1 MYNKK
6 EITRLFEKYVETGDN
21 KVFERLLE
29 ACDPMI
35 DIVLMKY
42 KKYSRHFDDVKQKV
56 RLNIWKNKRSPE
68 NLSKYLTSPT
78 TYLFFV
84 VRRYV
89 MVAFEA
95 MKSIYKEGIEVTFSE
110 YGTKILSL
118 IQNEY
123 LDPEDLYLFKYEL
136 PQKMFEREVKKLQK
150 DKALSADSGAMQ
162 KAIGL
167 IKRLDEED
175 FGVVCDE
182 EE

>member
-1 MYNKK
+1 M
-6 EITRLFEKYVETGDN
+6 FEKYVETGDD
-21 KVFERLLE
+21 KVFEQLME

-35 DIVLMKY
+35 DIMLTKY

-56 RLNIWKNKRSPE
+56 RLNIWKNKRQPE
-68 NLSKYLTSPT
+68 TLSKYLTSPT

-95 MKSIYKEGIEVTFSE
+95 MRSMFKEEIEITFSE
-110 YGTKILSL
+110 YGAKILSL

-150 DKALSADSGAMQ
+150 DKALSADSDAMQ
-162 KAIGL
+162 KAIEQ
-167 IKRLDEED
+167 IKQLDEED
-175 FGVVCDE
+175 FGVVCNE
-182 EE
+182 EVL

>member
-6 EITRLFEKYVETGDN
+6 KINQLFEKYVETGDD
-21 KVFERLLE
+21 KIFEQLIE
-29 ACDPMI
+29 ACEPMI
-35 DIVLMKY
+35 DIVLTKY
-42 KKYSRHFDDVKQKV
+42 KRYDRHFDDVKQKV
-56 RLNIWKNKRSPE
+56 KLNIWKNKRKPE
-68 NLSKYLTSPT
+68 DLSKYLTSPT

-110 YGTKILSL
+110 YGTRILSL

-150 DKALSADSGAMQ
+150 DKALSADSDAMR
-162 KAIGL
+162 KAIEQ
-167 IKRLDEED
+167 IRQMVEED
-175 FGVVCDE
+175 FGVVCNE
-182 EE
+182 E

>member
-1 MYNKK
+1 LYNKK
-6 EITRLFEKYVETGDN
+6 KITWLFEKYVETGDD

-42 KKYSRHFDDVKQKV
+42 KKYSRHFDDVKQQVK
-56 RLNIWKNKRSPE
+56 LNIWKNKRRPGD
-68 NLSKYLTSPT
+68 LSKYLTSPT

-89 MVAFEA
+89 MVAFEG
-95 MKSIYKEGIEVTFSE
+95 MKSIYKEDFEVTFSE

-123 LDPEDLYLFKYEL
+123 LDPEDLYLFKCEL

-150 DKALSADSGAMQ
+150 NKSLSVDSTAMQ
-162 KAIGL
+162 MAIEQ
-167 IKRLDEED
+167 IKQLDEED
-175 FGVVCDE
+175 FGVVCNE